1 MRILLTLHAI
11 LLLLASTKFTI
22 ITAFFGNSVLQWCY
36 FKYASSNGWG
46 FKYVSDYNVA
56 EIVTYLLGFTVG
68 AIGFFAASKRGH
80 LVVGVL
86 GVSLSLIGILSFAI
100 EGSHWIV
107 DHNRSWVAFSPVAML
122 VLVIWVCLPRRLVEE
137 EKSKATSMYG
147 IDVTPT

>member
-1 MRILLTLHAI
+1 M
-11 LLLLASTKFTI
+11 
-22 ITAFFGNSVLQWCY
+22 
-36 FKYASSNGWG
+36 
-46 FKYVSDYNVA
+46 
-56 EIVTYLLGFTVG
+56 TYLLGFTVG

-137 EKSKATSMYG
+137 EKRKATSMYG